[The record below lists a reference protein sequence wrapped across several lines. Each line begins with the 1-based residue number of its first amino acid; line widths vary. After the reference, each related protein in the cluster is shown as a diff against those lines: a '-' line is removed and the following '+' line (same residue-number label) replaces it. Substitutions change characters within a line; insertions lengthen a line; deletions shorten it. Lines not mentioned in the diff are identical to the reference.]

1 LNIALLFLA
10 GFAILLLILLV
21 SVLRDP
27 ERHGKPENNLG
38 FLEESGRSH
47 ATYLRQVQQ
56 AMAAEDF
63 DFLAARG
70 SRELSKRTRK
80 ERRKIVLAYLYC
92 LRNDFLKLWRL
103 ARVISTM
110 SPKVGV
116 GQEFARLRLGL
127 IFFLRYELIRIKFRF
142 GFAPL
147 PELGS
152 LSEVVSRLAM
162 RLETTM
168 RELGERA
175 ALAANLASTLDGRR
189 LDSR

>member
-1 LNIALLFLA
+1 VSPALLLLA
-10 GFAILLLILLV
+10 GFAVVLLILLAWI
-21 SVLRDP
+21 LLDTRKFT
-27 ERHGKPENNLG
+27 KPEAHLD
-38 FLEESGRSH
+38 FTEESDRSH
-47 ATYLRQVQQ
+47 ATYLRQVRQ
-56 AMAAEDF
+56 AMAVEDF
-63 DFLAARG
+63 EFLAARG
-70 SRELSKRTRK
+70 SRELSQRTRK
-80 ERRKIVLAYLYC
+80 ERRRIVLAYLYC

-116 GQEFARLRLGL
+116 AQEFARLRLGL
-127 IFFLRYELIRIKFRF
+127 FFFLRYELIRIKFLF

-152 LSEVVSRLAM
+152 LSEVVSRLGV
-162 RLETTM
+162 RLETAM

-175 ALAANLASTLDGRR
+175 ALAAKLASTLDGRR

>member
-1 LNIALLFLA
+1 MNIALLLLA
-10 GFAILLLILLV
+10 GFALLLLILLV
-21 SVLRDP
+21 GVLRES
-27 ERHGKPENNLG
+27 ERRGKPENDLA
-38 FLEESGRSH
+38 FMEESGQSH

-63 DFLAARG
+63 QFLAARG
-70 SRELSKRTRK
+70 SRELSRRTRK

-92 LRNDFLKLWRL
+92 LRDDFLKLWRL
-103 ARVISTM
+103 ARIISAM

-116 GQEFARLRLGL
+116 GQEFARLRLGV
-127 IFFLRYELIRIKFRF
+127 FFYLHYELIRVKFRF

-152 LSEVVSRLAM
+152 LSEVVSRLAV
-162 RLETTM
+162 RLETAM

-175 ALAANLASTLDGRR
+175 ALAAKLASTLDGRR
-189 LDSR
+189 LDFR

>member
-1 LNIALLFLA
+1 MNIALLLLA
-10 GFAILLLILLV
+10 SVAILLLILLV
-21 SVLRDP
+21 GVLREP
-27 ERHGKPENNLG
+27 ERHGKPDLA

-63 DFLAARG
+63 EFLAARG

-127 IFFLRYELIRIKFRF
+127 IFILHYELIRIKFRF

-152 LSEVVSRLAM
+152 LSEVVGRLAV
-162 RLETTM
+162 RLETAM

-175 ALAANLASTLDGRR
+175 ALEARLASTLDGRR

>member
-1 LNIALLFLA
+1 MNIALLLLA
-10 GFAILLLILLV
+10 GFALLLLILLV
-21 SVLRDP
+21 GVLRES
-27 ERHGKPENNLG
+27 ERRGKPENDLA
-38 FLEESGRSH
+38 FMEESGQSH

-63 DFLAARG
+63 QFLAARG
-70 SRELSKRTRK
+70 SRELSRRTRK

-92 LRNDFLKLWRL
+92 LRDDFLKLWRL
-103 ARVISTM
+103 ARIISAM

-116 GQEFARLRLGL
+116 GQEFARLRLGV
-127 IFFLRYELIRIKFRF
+127 FFYLHYELIRVKFRF

-152 LSEVVSRLAM
+152 LSEVVSRLAV
-162 RLETTM
+162 RLETAM

-175 ALAANLASTLDGRR
+175 ALAAKLASTLDGRR

>member
-1 LNIALLFLA
+1 LLA
-10 GFAILLLILLV
+10 GFALLLLILLV
-21 SVLRDP
+21 GVLRES
-27 ERHGKPENNLG
+27 ERRGKPENDLA
-38 FLEESGRSH
+38 FMEESGQSH

-63 DFLAARG
+63 QFLAARG
-70 SRELSKRTRK
+70 SRELSRRTRK

-92 LRNDFLKLWRL
+92 LRDDFLKLWRL
-103 ARVISTM
+103 ARIISAM

-116 GQEFARLRLGL
+116 GQEFARLRLGV
-127 IFFLRYELIRIKFRF
+127 FFYLHYELIRVKFRF

-152 LSEVVSRLAM
+152 LSEVVSRLAV
-162 RLETTM
+162 RLETAM

-175 ALAANLASTLDGRR
+175 ALAAKLASTLDGRR